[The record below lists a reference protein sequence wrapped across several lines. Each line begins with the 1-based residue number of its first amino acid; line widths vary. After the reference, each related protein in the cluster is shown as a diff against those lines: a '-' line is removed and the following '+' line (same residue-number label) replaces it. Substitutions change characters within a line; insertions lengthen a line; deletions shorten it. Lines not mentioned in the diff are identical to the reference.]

1 MKQVASTSSGFSRSR
16 VLTIVPERCS
26 GCRTCEIVCSIHN
39 YKVSNPKKAR
49 IRLLSL
55 YPHPVIKMP
64 IVCRQCKVPKC
75 MDSCPSEAIY
85 IEEGFVRIDE
95 TKCVG
100 CHACVVSCPFGAIY
114 VHADMVAP
122 FKCELCG
129 GDPQCVKVCPKN
141 AILYVPE
148 HTLGQS
154 KRLIETLKYAHLKEM
169 EYFEH
174 GVEKKL
180 SYAEIET
187 GGLREKEKKAK
198 SEGES

>member
-1 MKQVASTSSGFSRSR
+1 MDQVAPTSSGFSRSR
-16 VLTIVPERCS
+16 ALTIVPERCS
-26 GCRTCEIVCSIHN
+26 GCRTCEIVCAIHN
-39 YKVSNPKKAR
+39 NKVNNPKKAR

-75 MDSCPSEAIY
+75 MDSCPSDAIY
-85 IEEGFVRIDE
+85 IEEGVVRIDE
-95 TKCVG
+95 NKCVG
-100 CHACVVSCPFGAIY
+100 CHECVVSCPFGAIY
-114 VHADMVAP
+114 VHADMIAP

-129 GDPQCVKVCPKN
+129 GDPQCVKACPKN

-154 KRLIETLKYAHLKEM
+154 NRLIETLKYAHLKEM

-187 GGLREKEKKAK
+187 GGLREKEKKEK
-198 SEGES
+198 SEGEA